1 MSKPGLEASLRGL
14 IGSELGDALVGRVIV
29 IAETF
34 VGDDRNLQIYATSDV
49 ATWEA
54 LGMLRAATIRADR
67 MQSAQGFTQE

>member
-1 MSKPGLEASLRGL
+1 MQTSNLEASLRGL
-14 IGSELGDALVGRVIV
+14 IGTELGGALVGRVIV

-34 VGDDRNLQIYATSDV
+34 RDDDRNLQIYATGDV

-67 MQSAQGFTQE
+67 LQAAQGFTQE